1 MLDDSNTDVWDDI
14 IKVDKSLFSFDL
26 HQIVLYKDLLFMLVK
41 REFITF
47 YKQTILGPL
56 WILLQ
61 PLLTALTYIFIFGY
75 IAGLSTDGAPK
86 ILFYLSGI
94 ATWTYFSTCLNKTA
108 TVFKDNQ
115 GVFGKVYFPRI
126 VVPLSIIISNLYK
139 FGIQFGIFI
148 LFWLYYV
155 IFESLDYS
163 FSVGF
168 FVIPLLVV
176 LMGLIALGLGLIITS
191 MTTKY
196 RDLVFLL
203 QFGVQL
209 FMYAT
214 PVIYPLSSLPEKYQ
228 SYMMLN
234 PLTGILEGI
243 KQPFL
248 TPAMDFPWIA
258 VLYSLVITLIVLFF
272 GILVFNRTEKN
283 FMDTV

>member
-1 MLDDSNTDVWDDI
+1 MKIERANNEYWGEI
-14 IKVDKSLFSFDL
+14 ISPKANRFNF
-26 HQIVLYKDLLFMLVK
+26 IEVLKYRDLLLMLVK

-47 YKQTILGPL
+47 YKQTILGPI
-56 WILLQ
+56 WIVAQ
-61 PLLTALTYIFIFGY
+61 PLLTALTYIFIFGF
-75 IAGLSTDGAPK
+75 IAGLSTDGSPR
-86 ILFYLSGI
+86 ILFYLAGI
-94 ATWTYFSTCLNKTA
+94 SAWTYFSTCLNKTA

-126 VVPLSIIISNLYK
+126 VVPLSIIISSLYK
-139 FGIQFGIFI
+139 FGIQFGIFAV
-148 LFWLYYV
+148 FWLYYV
-155 IFESLDYS
+155 FFESLEIS
-163 FSVGF
+163 FSVGYF
-168 FVIPLLVV
+168 MIPLLVG
-176 LMGLIALGLGLIITS
+176 LMGLLALGMGLIITS

-228 SYMMLN
+228 GYMMMN

-248 TPAMDFPWIA
+248 NPEAEFPWIA
-258 VLYSLVITLIVLFF
+258 VAYSGVITLVVLVM
-272 GILVFNRTEKN
+272 GAVIFNRTEKN